1 MPHLKLEYSDN
12 ISKKIDFD
20 ILFTRLHQSLAEIG
34 GINID
39 NCKSRAF
46 PLETFLIANGHSDQ
60 GFIHLE
66 VKFLEGRSPE
76 LKKMIGKKLLHEI
89 KKMFTDSPSNQKIQ
103 ITVEILDI
111 INENYFKYKFR
122 DE

>member
-12 ISKKIDFD
+12 IRGWIDFN
-20 ILFTRLHQSLAEIG
+20 ILFNRLHNILAETG
-34 GINID
+34 GININ

-46 PLETFLIANGHSDQ
+46 PLKTYFIADGNSDQ

-66 VKFLEGRSPE
+66 VKFLEGRSTG
-76 LKKMIGKKLLHEI
+76 LKKIIGEKLLHDI
-89 KKMFTDSPSNQKIQ
+89 KEMYKDSPLNHKIQ

-111 INENYFKYKFR
+111 IKVNYFKYKFR
-122 DE
+122 GD

>member
-12 ISKKIDFD
+12 ISEKIDFS
-20 ILFTRLHQSLAEIG
+20 ILFSRLHHTLAETG

-39 NCKSRAF
+39 NCKSRAYQIKTYF
-46 PLETFLIANGHSDQ
+46 IADGNSDQ
-60 GFIHLE
+60 GFVHLE
-66 VKFLEGRSPE
+66 VKFFEGRSTA
-76 LKKMIGKKLLHEI
+76 LKKIIGQKLLHDI
-89 KKMFTDSPSNQKIQ
+89 KKMYTNSFSNQKIQ

-122 DE
+122 GE